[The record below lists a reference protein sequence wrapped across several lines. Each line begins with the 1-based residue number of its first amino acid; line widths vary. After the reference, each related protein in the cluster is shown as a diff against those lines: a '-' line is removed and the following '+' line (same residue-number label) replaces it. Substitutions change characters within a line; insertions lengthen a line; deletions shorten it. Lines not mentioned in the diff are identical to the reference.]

1 MSTPPRAQ
9 PEGGN
14 PADGNPAN
22 DAREIFPMA
31 RFNNRKFFHPATGAA
46 TSSDFRPRTVP
57 ADAPDPVDEHMD
69 CKFPCGPACWAP
81 ARKPEVEKDPKV
93 VGSSVTDSASHS
105 ETDDTESGNSGSPS
119 KDQTKT
125 DPSPTSESSGSPV
138 AAAKVEALIPP
149 STLPPTVQ
157 SSSGSPKEPVEASG
171 SAAKPIPKTGMSSSL
186 VEAKLP
192 TPQS

>member
-1 MSTPPRAQ
+1 MSTPPQVQ

-14 PADGNPAN
+14 PADG
-22 DAREIFPMA
+22 AREIFPMA

-46 TSSDFRPRTVP
+46 TSSDFRPRMVP

-81 ARKPEVEKDPKV
+81 PRKPEVEPDPKV
-93 VGSSVTDSASHS
+93 VDSSVTDSASHS
-105 ETDDTESGNSGSPS
+105 ETDDTASGSSGSPS
-119 KDQTKT
+119 KDLKKT
-125 DPSPTSESSGSPV
+125 DQSPTSESSESPA

-157 SSSGSPKEPVEASG
+157 SSSGSPKEPAEGSG
-171 SAAKPIPKTGMSSSL
+171 SDEKQTPKTGMSSSL
-186 VEAKLP
+186 GAAKLP